1 MITLYTI
8 FISVSSYISIY
19 ACNTLLLRSARIMHL
34 GDGSLS
40 LSLVFLYAAL
50 FASLAYE
57 EKRLRCKNFSLL
69 VSFITALNSILDSWL
84 LLLPVSKKQQELIE
98 KMFSSFLYHIH
109 IIVSSLLSEY
119 HFFLF
124 FSFAF
129 SLFLGINRFLK
140 TLRKSPTLN

>member
-40 LSLVFLYAAL
+40 LSLVLLYAAL

-57 EKRLRCKNFSLL
+57 EKRMRCKNFSLL

-119 HFFLF
+119 HFFY
-124 FSFAF
+124 SFLL
-129 SLFLGINRFLK
+129 LFLCF
-140 TLRKSPTLN
+140 